1 MLLEE
6 REIILC
12 IDETGE
18 RKKGKTT
25 DYVTRQYIGNLVSI
39 QATYFQLE
47 AKSNQ
52 QSTFELDTSVNQIPA
67 YS

>member
-1 MLLEE
+1 MLLE
-6 REIILC
+6 EIILC

-18 RKKGKTT
+18 RKKRDTT

-39 QATYFQLE
+39 QVTYFQLE

-52 QSTFELDTSVNQIPA
+52 QSTFELGTSVNQTVPA

>member
-25 DYVTRQYIGNLVSI
+25 DYVTGQYNIGNLVSI
-39 QATYFQLE
+39 QAT
-47 AKSNQ
+47 
-52 QSTFELDTSVNQIPA
+52 
-67 YS
+67 